1 MSKHK
6 KLLVHAFLIVSCVV
20 FVFPIYWLFICATN
34 DTAGIVTGRLT
45 VGSHLAENFR
55 NLLAAKNIWRAMF
68 NSLRNAALQTVLA
81 LFVSSLAG
89 YGFEVF
95 HDRKKDVLMNIILL
109 SMLIPQISTAI
120 PLYKMF
126 SAWGLL
132 NSWPAFVL
140 PGVSSVFLIMLFR
153 QSARSFPS
161 EVIQAARVDGLGEFG
176 IFLRMFVP
184 IMAPTYVAACTI
196 TFMNSWNSYL
206 WPSIVMLSND
216 SMTMPLLLAN
226 LMSGYTQDYG
236 MILLAVAIC
245 TLPTILIFTLL
256 QKSFASGITGAV
268 KM

>member
-1 MSKHK
+1 MTKLK
-6 KLLVHAFLIVSCVV
+6 KILVHIFLILSCII
-20 FVFPIYWLFICATN
+20 FVFPIYWMFISSTN
-34 DTAGIVTGRLT
+34 NTAGIVTGKLT
-45 VGSHLAENFR
+45 PGSSLVDNFH
-55 NLLAAKNIWRAMF
+55 NLMNVSNIGKAMF
-68 NSLRNAALQTVLA
+68 NSFRNTFLQVILS

-95 HDRKKDVLMNIILL
+95 HDRKKDFLMNIILL

-126 SAWGLL
+126 SSWGLL
-132 NSWPAFVL
+132 NTWIAFVL
-140 PGVSSVFLIMLFR
+140 PGISSVFLIMLFR

-161 EVIQAARVDGLGEFG
+161 DVIEAARMDGLGEFA
-176 IFLRMFVP
+176 IFIRMFIP
-184 IMAPTYVAACTI
+184 IMAPTYVASLTI
-196 TFMNSWNSYL
+196 TFMNAWNSYL
-206 WPSIVMLSND
+206 WPSIIMLSND

-236 MILLAVAIC
+236 MILLAVSIC

-256 QKSFASGITGAV
+256 QRSFTSGITGSV